1 MQVQKTTTTVTD
13 LDVQEITL
21 LSVEEAEALSQDQLK
36 LGSWW
41 WLRSPGF
48 YEYAAYVDFAG
59 EVSDYGHSVVTDI
72 IGVRPALRI
81 SNLKSSNLNPGDEIS
96 VGGET
101 WTIISKDLALCD
113 RIVGRTCFRE
123 KVGVFCPDVKEYE
136 QSDVKK
142 WLENWALEKGIY
154 TTAQLEQMQGYVG
167 R

>member
-21 LSVEEAEALSQDQLK
+21 LSVEEAKALSRDQLN

-59 EVSDYGHSVVTDI
+59 EVSDYGHSVVSSN

-81 SNLKSSNLNPGDEIS
+81 SNLKSSNLNSGDKIS

-113 RIVGRTCFRE
+113 CIVGRTFFR
-123 KVGVFCPDVKEYE
+123 KKRAYSAPTLKCTNSQTLRSGLRTGRWKRVFTLRL
-136 QSDVKK
+136 S
-142 WLENWALEKGIY
+142 
-154 TTAQLEQMQGYVG
+154 
-167 R
+167 

>member
-1 MQVQKTTTTVTD
+1 MEGIREYRVGE
-13 LDVQEITL
+13 LDIKEVTL
-21 LSVEEAEALSQDQLK
+21 LSVEEAKALSQDQLN

-59 EVSDYGHSVVTDI
+59 EVSDYGHSVVNSD

-81 SNLKSSNLNPGDEIS
+81 SNLKSSNLNLGDKIS

-113 RIVGRTCFRE
+113 CIVGKTCFRE
-123 KVGVFCPDVKEYE
+123 KVGVFCPDVKVYE
-136 QSDVKK
+136 QSDIKK
-142 WLENWALEKGIY
+142 WLENWAMDRGIMPGNDIELY
-154 TTAQLEQMQGYVG
+154 MG
-167 R
+167 RS